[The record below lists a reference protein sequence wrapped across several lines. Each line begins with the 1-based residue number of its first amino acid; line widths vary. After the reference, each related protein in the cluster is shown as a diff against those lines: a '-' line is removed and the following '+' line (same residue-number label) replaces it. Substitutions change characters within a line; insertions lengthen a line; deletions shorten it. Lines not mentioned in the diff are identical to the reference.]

1 MRRRA
6 RTDSNHQSIVR
17 GLREQGGMSVL
28 DLSGVGKGCPDI
40 AVGFAGSN
48 FLLEIKDG
56 SKPPSARRLTPAE
69 KSFHNTWAGQVSVVT
84 SLDDALGI
92 CKQAH
97 GSNSE
102 GSSEQALTNEM
113 GQIETGP
120 VTGSQQKEV

>member
-1 MRRRA
+1 MRRAA
-6 RTDSNHQSIVR
+6 RTDSNQRSIVS
-17 GLREQGGMSVL
+17 GLREQGMSVL

-40 AVGFAGSN
+40 AVGYAGSN
-48 FLLEIKDG
+48 WLFEIKDG